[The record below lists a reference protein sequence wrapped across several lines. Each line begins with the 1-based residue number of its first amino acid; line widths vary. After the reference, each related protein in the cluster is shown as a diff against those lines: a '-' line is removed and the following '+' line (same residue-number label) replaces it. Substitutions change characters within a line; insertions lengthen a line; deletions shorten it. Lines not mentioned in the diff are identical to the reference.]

1 MQAALEAAGWNVL
14 RRDGEKATREEVL
27 RLLQEED
34 LALLHYIGHGYRMGT
49 GPDANGSYL
58 SLGGEGKKLSL
69 PDVLALRR
77 APERVFLS
85 NCEGDAAGEG
95 MLVAGMGMAPAFVIS
110 GATTAIAMTGSPGDA
125 HMAALVSEL
134 YENHISDLLTDPAV
148 ALRDTVKALRA
159 GQGTSSVVFPAL
171 RVSTR

>member
-34 LALLHYIGHGYRMGT
+34 PAPRLHYIGHGYRMGT

-58 SLGGEGKKLSL
+58 SLGGEGKKLPL

-77 APERVFLS
+77 APRRVFLS

-95 MLVAGMGMAPAFVIS
+95 M
-110 GATTAIAMTGSPGDA
+110 
-125 HMAALVSEL
+125 
-134 YENHISDLLTDPAV
+134 
-148 ALRDTVKALRA
+148 
-159 GQGTSSVVFPAL
+159 
-171 RVSTR
+171 